1 MANLFALGLCPNFAI
16 PTFPRIKKM
25 SSDELAVKARFYK
38 IPNQWKL
45 HFCTGND
52 MIK

>member
-1 MANLFALGLCPNFAI
+1 MVIFFAPALCPNFAI

-38 IPNQWKL
+38 IPQSMEAALLHWK
-45 HFCTGND
+45 
-52 MIK
+52 